1 MYRVQNDSDS
11 GCPVKCFNVSGR
23 CETPEEKEN
32 IDNIID
38 SINNEEITKV
48 KIDKNNLTSD
58 NLYHKDI
65 KTMFTFDKG
74 NWCWCKNIGTAKHFS
89 CTKTITPEMVKKK
102 IALVE
107 KHIKLKI
114 DTVLDSD
121 GNLTNKKTGELICK
135 LGE

>member
-1 MYRVQNDSDS
+1 MN
-11 GCPVKCFNVSGR
+11 
-23 CETPEEKEN
+23 
-32 IDNIID
+32 
-38 SINNEEITKV
+38 
-48 KIDKNNLTSD
+48 
-58 NLYHKDI
+58 
-65 KTMFTFDKG
+65 
-74 NWCWCKNIGTAKHFS
+74 HFS